1 MLAERL
7 AEYARNLCYDDLPSP
22 VVHEVKRR
30 VLDSLGCALGAWKA
44 PPCQVARLIA
54 QTVKVP
60 HGATL
65 WGTTHKTLPDL
76 ASFANGG
83 LVRYLDFNDT
93 YLSKEPAHPSDNI
106 PAIAAVGEAIHA
118 SGKQVIEAIAL
129 AYEIQCRFCD
139 AAALRPRGWDHVT
152 YGSFSSALGA
162 AKLMK
167 LSKMKTVQA
176 INLTGIANIALRQ
189 TRVGDLS
196 MWKACAFSNAARNGV
211 FAAMLARLG
220 MTGPSPIFEGEKGF
234 MKLVSGPLEL
244 PAFGGERDGPHSGPS
259 EAGDCPGPERGQTP
273 RKGLVPPSATVPVP
287 LRTGTVAS
295 SLRAG
300 KATVPG
306 KGVSPPSQSPRFKI
320 LDTYIKRYPVEYHA
334 QTAVEAAV
342 ALRNELIEA
351 EGARAI
357 DRVTDVE
364 IGSYDVAIEII
375 GRDPEKWQP
384 ATRETADH
392 SFPYCVAAALLD
404 GHVTLQSF
412 GVKRLQDPA
421 VRNLMKKIRV
431 VQQPEFVGCYPKT
444 MPTRITVKTEAG
456 RTYVRQVDVPVGH
469 PGNPMSDRDLEAKF
483 RRLAA
488 GRLSRFRIDQ
498 LIDFVWKLDRAK
510 DIGTLMPLLRI

>member
-1 MLAERL
+1 MLADRL
-7 AEYARNLCYDDLPSP
+7 ARYCQSLRYGDLPDA

-30 VLDSLGCALGAWKA
+30 LLDSLGCALGAWNA
-44 PPCQVARLIA
+44 PPCRVARLIA

-60 HGATL
+60 QGATL
-65 WGTTHKTLPDL
+65 WGTRHKTLPDL
-76 ASFANGG
+76 AAFANGG

-106 PAIAAVGEAIHA
+106 AAIVAVGEPIHA
-118 SGKQVIEAIAL
+118 SGKQVIEAITL
-129 AYEIQCRFCD
+129 AYEVQCRFCD

-167 LSKMKTVQA
+167 LSKVQTVHA
-176 INLTGIANIALRQ
+176 INLAGIANVALRQ

-196 MWKACAFSNAARNGV
+196 MWKACAFSNATRNGV
-211 FAAMLARLG
+211 FAARLAQLG

-244 PAFGGERDGPHSGPS
+244 APFAAEQGQAQRDRLRPS
-259 EAGDCPGPERGQTP
+259 
-273 RKGLVPPSATVPVP
+273 L
-287 LRTGTVAS
+287 TGTDPSGMGSVPE
-295 SLRAG
+295 SL
-300 KATVPG
+300 
-306 KGVSPPSQSPRFKI
+306 SPQFKI

-334 QTAVEAAV
+334 QTAVEAVV

-384 ATRETADH
+384 TTRETADH

-404 GHVTLQSF
+404 GCMTLQSF
-412 GVKRLQDPA
+412 GPKRLHDPA
-421 VRNLMKKIRV
+421 VRDLMKKIRV
-431 VQQPEFVGCYPKT
+431 VQQPELVGCYPKT
-444 MPTRITVKTEAG
+444 MPTRITVKTETEK
-456 RTYVRQVDVPVGH
+456 TYMRQADVPVGH

-488 GRLSRFRIDQ
+488 GRLNRSRIDR
-498 LIDFVWKLDRAK
+498 LIEFLWNLDRVK

>member
-1 MLAERL
+1 MLADRL
-7 AEYARNLCYDDLPSP
+7 ARYCQCLHYGDLTRA
-22 VVHEVKRR
+22 VAHEVKRR
-30 VLDSLGCALGAWKA
+30 VLDSLGCALGAWNA
-44 PPCQVARLIA
+44 PPCRVARLIA
-54 QTVKVP
+54 QTVKMP
-60 HGATL
+60 QGATL
-65 WGTTHKTLPDL
+65 WGTHHKTLPDL
-76 ASFANGG
+76 AAFANGG

-106 PAIAAVGEAIHA
+106 AAMVAVGEAIHA

-176 INLTGIANIALRQ
+176 INLAGIANAALRQ

-220 MTGPSPIFEGEKGF
+220 MTGPSPIFVGEKGF

-244 PAFGGERDGPHSGPS
+244 APFPA
-259 EAGDCPGPERGQTP
+259 ERGQAP
-273 RKGLVPPSATVPVP
+273 ALDGSR
-287 LRTGTVAS
+287 
-295 SLRAG
+295 
-300 KATVPG
+300 
-306 KGVSPPSQSPRFKI
+306 SPQFKI
-320 LDTYIKRYPVEYHA
+320 LDTYIKHYPVEYHA
-334 QTAVEAAV
+334 QTAVEAALI
-342 ALRNELIEA
+342 LRAELMES
-351 EGARAI
+351 EGERAI
-357 DRVTDVE
+357 EQIVDIE

-392 SFPYCVAAALLD
+392 SFPYCVAVALLY

-412 GVKRLQDPA
+412 GPKRLHDPA
-421 VRNLMKKIRV
+421 VRDLMKKICV
-431 VQQPEFVGCYPKT
+431 VEQPEFMGCYPKT
-444 MPTRITVKTEAG
+444 MPTRITVKTHAG
-456 RTYVRQVDVPVGH
+456 KAYMSQADVPVGH
-469 PGNPMSDRDLEAKF
+469 PGNPMSDRDLEAKV
-483 RRLAA
+483 RRLVTS
-488 GRLSRFRIDQ
+488 RLNRSRIDR
-498 LIDFVWKLDRAK
+498 LIEFVWKLDRVK
-510 DIGTLMPLLRI
+510 DIDTLMPLLRM